1 MLSVYSTVFSLIYL
15 VIAARAPRYGKLI
28 GTHGTLTVANAS
40 LLTALFAKSIEL
52 TFATVFVAFIGQV
65 LWRRA
70 FLKPGN
76 SGVTLAEM
84 DMRSWVTQPGAMIT
98 RFGALRSS
106 ALSLLGLLTVMAAM
120 VAMLYTTASEAL
132 VQPQLRFGKWQSKLM
147 LGSIKASVF
156 NTEYIQQQC
165 ASPTIAFDPN
175 GLLIGRTTCT
185 QIEYAAQS
193 YYNYQRFLSDWN
205 EFAKVNG
212 SSVLAHRPQGFALVT
227 DNTTVTAQ
235 WIENVNNGMSLLDG
249 RIVNNIS
256 MAMPHSGVPAAARDS
271 VNGILQ
277 PEVCQEY
284 SGEFSHDANCYR
296 IWTDLGFILFALQF
310 HPPL

>member
-1 MLSVYSTVFSLIYL
+1 MVMLSVYSTVFSLIYL

-98 RFGALRSS
+98 RFGVLRSS
-106 ALSLLGLLTVMAAM
+106 ALSLLGVLTVIAAM

-147 LGSIKASVF
+147 LGSIKSSVF
-156 NTEYIQQQC
+156 NTAYIQQQC
-165 ASPTIAFDPN
+165 ASPTTGFDPVY
-175 GLLIGRTTCT
+175 GGTTCT

-193 YYNYQRFLSDWN
+193 YYNYQRFLSDWS

-212 SSVLAHRPQGFALVT
+212 SSVLADRPQGFALVT
-227 DNTTVTAQ
+227 ENTTVTAQ
-235 WIENVNNGMSLLDG
+235 WIENVDNGMSLIDG

-256 MAMPHSGVPAAARDS
+256 MAMPHAGVPAAARGS

-284 SGEFSHDANCYR
+284 LGGFLYEANCHR
-296 IWTDLGFILFALQF
+296 IWTDLDFILFALQS
-310 HPPL
+310 HPRL